1 MNTTSDPFSHH
12 PELREKIA
20 DPLQSFSRTLTT
32 KFIAEKTR
40 ELGLTPNW
48 WYSDNDRETLRA
60 EALVGHMDQD
70 LWVFGYGS
78 LMWDPAIRFSEVRRA
93 HLPGYSRQFI
103 LKDIYGGRGTE
114 DAPGVMAALDKG
126 AGCDGLLFKINQ
138 KNVDEETEVLWRR
151 EQIGPAYIP
160 TFVETIVA
168 DQPITALTFVADHDS
183 ILIDANMTR
192 DEQIHYFATGTG
204 FMGTSLEYLENVNA
218 QFKTLGI
225 VDEDAKAL
233 LHEIQEYMRTR

>member
-1 MNTTSDPFSHH
+1 MC
-12 PELREKIA
+12 
-20 DPLQSFSRTLTT
+20 
-32 KFIAEKTR
+32 
-40 ELGLTPNW
+40 
-48 WYSDNDRETLRA
+48 A
-60 EALVGHMDQD
+60 EALAGHMNQD

-78 LMWDPAIRFSEVRRA
+78 LMWDPAIQFAEVCRA
-93 HLPGYSRQFI
+93 HLPGYARHFI

-126 AGCDGLLFKINQ
+126 TGCDGLLFRITKENI
-138 KNVDEETEVLWRR
+138 DEETEVLWRR

-160 TFVETIVA
+160 AFVETVVA
-168 DQPITALTFVADHDS
+168 DQPITALTFVADHAS

-204 FMGTSLEYLENVNA
+204 FMGTSMEYLENINA
-218 QFKTLGI
+218 QYETLGI

-233 LHEIQEYMRTR
+233 LHETRKYMQRR